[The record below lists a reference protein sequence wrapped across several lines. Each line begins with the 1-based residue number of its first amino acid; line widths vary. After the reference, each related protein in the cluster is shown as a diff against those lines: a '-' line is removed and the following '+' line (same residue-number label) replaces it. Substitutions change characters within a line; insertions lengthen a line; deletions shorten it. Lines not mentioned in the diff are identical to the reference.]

1 VLHGLQ
7 GCCGFITDD
16 MLASSIAMGGG
27 GARATF
33 GSCGAFVGGLMALS
47 AKMAPRTEN
56 PTKEQIAELEKSK
69 EKFYEFRDWFIS
81 EFGGVSCD
89 ETLHKLFGGRWIEA
103 DEQSRA
109 ALKKRQAELGFNCQ
123 VVTAKTAIKI
133 AEMIL

>member
-7 GCCGFITDD
+7 GYCDFITDD
-16 MLASSIAMGGG
+16 MLASSISMGGG

-47 AKMAPRTEN
+47 AKLAPRTEN

-69 EKFYEFRDWFIS
+69 EKFYEFRDWFVA
-81 EFGGVSCD
+81 EFGGVSCS
-89 ETLHKLFGGRWIEA
+89 ETLHKLFGGYYIQA
-103 DEQSRA
+103 DAESRA
-109 ALKKRQAELGFNCQ
+109 ALKKVQEQMGFNCQ
-123 VVTAKTAIKI
+123 VVTAKTVIKI